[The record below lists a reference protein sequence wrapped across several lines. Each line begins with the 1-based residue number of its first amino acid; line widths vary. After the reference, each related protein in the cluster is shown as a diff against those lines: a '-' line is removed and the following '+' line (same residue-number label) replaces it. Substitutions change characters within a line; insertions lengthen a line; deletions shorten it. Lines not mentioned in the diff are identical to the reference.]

1 MIKLH
6 HYPSSA
12 AMVPHIVLEEL
23 GVPYERVFVDRGA
36 DAHKSPAYLKLNP
49 NGLLPALQDG
59 DLTMHETA
67 AIVLHLCDRH
77 PEAKLAPPLGTDERA
92 LFYKWL
98 MWLTNTVQAT
108 LIIYFYPD
116 RWVNEG
122 DDAAAQALKRKAEG
136 KIAGMLEQLDAQ
148 VANGGG
154 PWFMGKEYSALDAY
168 VFTLCR
174 WTRNFAN
181 EKKARDYPNLGPY
194 LQRMLARTA
203 VQRVLENEGLAAP
216 FV

>member
-116 RWVNEG
+116 RWVKEG
-122 DDAAAQALKRKAEG
+122 DDAAAQTLKRKAES

-148 VANGGG
+148 VAKSGG
-154 PWFMGKEYSALDAY
+154 PWFTGKEYSALDAY

-181 EKKARDYPNLGPY
+181 EKKARDHPNLGPY
-194 LQRMLARTA
+194 LHRMLARTA
-203 VQRVLENEGLAAP
+203 VQRELEKEGLAAP